1 MERKQAC
8 SRVTT
13 FPLCLCRAAAH
24 PGFPESP
31 ASGTVDPGLGTSN
44 RARPLPTSAA
54 KIHNI
59 QKNHDIEVWLEEF
72 MKHLDLPLAR
82 RSLIKGAGLGLGAG
96 MVGALAGATAAPQA
110 AAAATPEGGE
120 IWSSEYWTK
129 KGDIPLWMFRKRVG
143 APKAGEPSRPVLF
156 FVHGS
161 SVTSRSFDLNVPGHG
176 EYSVMNE
183 FARYGFDC
191 WTMDHENYGKSGRT
205 SGNSDIAS
213 GVEDLKA
220 AVEVVARE
228 TGRQKYHFLGESSG
242 ALRAGA
248 YAMVAPERADRLV
261 LAAFTYKGEGSPTL
275 TKRAE
280 QVDYYR
286 THNMRKRDREMIRSI
301 ATRDKPGTSDAAAVE
316 ALADAEMPFG
326 DQIPTGTYL
335 DMTANL
341 PVVHPQKV
349 QSPVLLVRGEF
360 DGIATVADLEE
371 FFNLLPNGDRQFII
385 LPGTA
390 HSVALATNRQLF
402 WHVTRAFLTMPTPIA
417 T

>member
-1 MERKQAC
+1 M
-8 SRVTT
+8 TN
-13 FPLCLCRAAAH
+13 L
-24 PGFPESP
+24 
-31 ASGTVDPGLGTSN
+31 D
-44 RARPLPTSAA
+44 RP
-54 KIHNI
+54 
-59 QKNHDIEVWLEEF
+59 
-72 MKHLDLPLAR
+72 MAR
-82 RSLIKGAGLGLGAG
+82 RAVIKGAGAGLVA
-96 MVGALAGATAAPQA
+96 GALADTLPAQGAEAPAA
-110 AAAATPEGGE
+110 EGDK
-120 IWSSEYWTK
+120 IWSSEYWAK
-129 KGDIPLWMFRKRVG
+129 KGDIPLWMYRKRVG
-143 APKAGEPSRPVLF
+143 APKAGEPARPVLF

-161 SVTSRSFDLNVPGHG
+161 SVSSRVFDLHVPGHG
-176 EYSVMNE
+176 EYSVMDE

-205 SGNSDIAS
+205 SGNADIAS

-220 AVEVVARE
+220 AVEIVTRE
-228 TGRQKYHFLGESSG
+228 TGRQKMNFLGESSG

-280 QVDYYR
+280 QLAYYR
-286 THNMRKRDREMIRSI
+286 SHNMRKRDRDMIRSI
-301 ATRDKPGTSDAAAVE
+301 ATRDKPGTSDPAAVE
-316 ALADAEMPFG
+316 VLADVEMQFG
-326 DQIPTGTYL
+326 DQVPTGTYL

-341 PVVHPQKV
+341 PVVKPEKV
-349 QSPVLLVRGEF
+349 LSPVLLVRGEY

>member
-1 MERKQAC
+1 MENAM
-8 SRVTT
+8 T
-13 FPLCLCRAAAH
+13 
-24 PGFPESP
+24 
-31 ASGTVDPGLGTSN
+31 D
-44 RARPLPTSAA
+44 
-54 KIHNI
+54 
-59 QKNHDIEVWLEEF
+59 QKNTDQ
-72 MKHLDLPLAR
+72 KNSLPRRAVLKAAGVGLVAGTLADAA
-82 RSLIKGAGLGLGAG
+82 SAQS
-96 MVGALAGATAAPQA
+96 VSTAQ
-110 AAAATPEGGE
+110 GNE
-120 IWSSEYWTK
+120 IWSGEYWAK
-129 KGDIPLWMFRKRVG
+129 KGDIPLWMYRKRVG
-143 APKAGEPSRPVLF
+143 APKAGEPARPVVF

-161 SVTSRSFDLNVPGHG
+161 SVTSRVFDLSVPGKG

-220 AVEVVARE
+220 AVEVVTRE
-228 TGRQKYHFLGESSG
+228 TGQIRLHFVGESSG

-248 YAMVAPERADRLV
+248 YAMAAPDHINRLV
-261 LAAFTYKGEGSPTL
+261 FAAFTYKGEGSPTL

-280 QVDYYR
+280 QLDYYR

-301 ATRDKPGTSDAAAVE
+301 ATRDKPGTSDVAAVE
-316 ALADAEMPFG
+316 VLADAELQFG

-341 PVVHPQKV
+341 PVVHPEKV
-349 QSPVLLVRGEF
+349 QAPVLLVRGEY

-371 FFNLLPNGDRQFII
+371 FFNKLPNGDRQFII

-390 HSVALATNRQLF
+390 HSVALAINRQLF
-402 WHVTRAFLTMPTPIA
+402 WHVTRAFLNMPAPIA
-417 T
+417 M

>member
-1 MERKQAC
+1 VKELNQSLGR
-8 SRVTT
+8 
-13 FPLCLCRAAAH
+13 RA
-24 PGFPESP
+24 
-31 ASGTVDPGLGTSN
+31 V
-44 RARPLPTSAA
+44 
-54 KIHNI
+54 
-59 QKNHDIEVWLEEF
+59 
-72 MKHLDLPLAR
+72 
-82 RSLIKGAGLGLGAG
+82 IKGAGMGLIAG
-96 MVGALAGATAAPQA
+96 GISTALPAQDATAG
-110 AAAATPEGGE
+110 TEGGE
-120 IWSSEYWTK
+120 IWSSEYWAK

-161 SVTSRSFDLNVPGHG
+161 SVTSRVFDLNVPGKG

-205 SGNSDIAS
+205 SGNADIKS

-220 AVEVVARE
+220 AVEVVTRE
-228 TGRQKYHFLGESSG
+228 TGRQKLHFLGESSG

-275 TKRAE
+275 AKRAE

-301 ATRDKPGTSDAAAVE
+301 ATRDKPGTSDQAAVE
-316 ALADAEMPFG
+316 VLADVEMQFG

-335 DMTANL
+335 DMVANL
-341 PVVHPQKV
+341 PVVDPRKV
-349 QSPVLLVRGEF
+349 LSPVLLVRGEY

-371 FFNLLPNGDRQFII
+371 FYNLLPNGDRQFII

>member
-1 MERKQAC
+1 MTQ
-8 SRVTT
+8 
-13 FPLCLCRAAAH
+13 FNQPLGRRA
-24 PGFPESP
+24 
-31 ASGTVDPGLGTSN
+31 
-44 RARPLPTSAA
+44 
-54 KIHNI
+54 
-59 QKNHDIEVWLEEF
+59 
-72 MKHLDLPLAR
+72 
-82 RSLIKGAGLGLGAG
+82 LIKGAGLGLVAG
-96 MVGALAGATAAPQA
+96 GISAALPAQNAV
-110 AAAATPEGGE
+110 AATEGGE
-120 IWSSEYWTK
+120 IWSGEYWAK
-129 KGDIPLWMFRKRVG
+129 KSDVPLWMFRKRIG

-161 SVTSRSFDLNVPGHG
+161 SVTSRVFDLNVPGKG

-205 SGNSDIAS
+205 SGNSDIKS

-220 AVEVVARE
+220 AVEIVVRE
-228 TGRQKYHFLGESSG
+228 TGQRKYHFLGESSG

-248 YAMVAPERADRLV
+248 YAMVAPDRADRLV

-275 TKRAE
+275 QKRAE

-301 ATRDKPGTSDAAAVE
+301 ATRDKPGTSDQAAVE
-316 ALADAEMPFG
+316 VLADVEMQFG

-335 DMTANL
+335 DMVANL
-341 PVVHPQKV
+341 PVVDPRKV
-349 QSPVLLVRGEF
+349 MSPVLLVRGEY

-371 FFNLLPNGDRQFII
+371 FYNQLPNGDRQFIT

-402 WHVTRAFLTMPTPIA
+402 WHVTKAFLTMPTPIA

>member
-1 MERKQAC
+1 MTGLRKHAVIDR
-8 SRVTT
+8 SVRHHIAEH
-13 FPLCLCRAAAH
+13 RIK
-24 PGFPESP
+24 
-31 ASGTVDPGLGTSN
+31 N
-44 RARPLPTSAA
+44 RADREKTMT
-54 KIHNI
+54 N
-59 QKNHDIEVWLEEF
+59 
-72 MKHLDLPLAR
+72 LDRPLAR
-82 RSLIKGAGLGLGAG
+82 RAVIKGAGLGLVAG
-96 MVGALAGATAAPQA
+96 GLADALPTQSAVAATA
-110 AAAATPEGGE
+110 EGDE
-120 IWSSEYWTK
+120 IWSSEYWAR
-129 KGDIPLWMFRKRVG
+129 KGDIPLWMYRKRLG

-161 SVTSRSFDLNVPGHG
+161 SVSSRGFDLNVTGHG

-228 TGRQKYHFLGESSG
+228 TGRQKFHFLGESSG

-261 LAAFTYKGEGSPTL
+261 FAAFTYKGEGSPTL
-275 TKRAE
+275 IKRAE
-280 QVDYYR
+280 QLAYYR
-286 THNMRKRDREMIRSI
+286 SHNMRRRDRDMIRSI
-301 ATRDKPGTSDAAAVE
+301 ATRDKPGTSDPAAVE
-316 ALADAEMPFG
+316 ALADAELQFG
-326 DQIPTGTYL
+326 DQVPTGTYL

-341 PVVHPQKV
+341 PVVRPEQV
-349 QSPVLLVRGEF
+349 LSPVLLVRGEY
-360 DGIATVADLEE
+360 DGIATIADLEE
-371 FFNLLPNGDRQFII
+371 FFNLLPNGDRQFVI

-390 HSVALATNRQLF
+390 HSVVLATNRQLF
-402 WHVTRAFLTMPTPIA
+402 WHATRAFLTMPTPIA

>member
-1 MERKQAC
+1 MTD
-8 SRVTT
+8 S
-13 FPLCLCRAAAH
+13 
-24 PGFPESP
+24 
-31 ASGTVDPGLGTSN
+31 DP
-44 RARPLPTSAA
+44 
-54 KIHNI
+54 HY
-59 QKNHDIEVWLEEF
+59 
-72 MKHLDLPLAR
+72 LAR
-82 RSLIKGAGLGLGAG
+82 RTLIKGAGLGLVA
-96 MVGALAGATAAPQA
+96 GALANATSTQGAQA
-110 AAAATPEGGE
+110 AAPEGE
-120 IWSSEYWTK
+120 IWSGEYWAK
-129 KGDIPLWMFRKRVG
+129 KGDVPLWMYRKRLG
-143 APKAGEPSRPVLF
+143 APKPGEPSRPVLF

-161 SVTSRSFDLNVPGHG
+161 SVTSRVFDLSVPGHG

-213 GVEDLKA
+213 GVEDLKVA
-220 AVEVVARE
+220 AEIVTRE
-228 TGRQKYHFLGESSG
+228 TGRQKFHFLGESSG

-261 LAAFTYKGEGSPTL
+261 FAAFTYKGEGSPTL

-280 QVDYYR
+280 QLAYFR
-286 THNMRKRDREMIRSI
+286 SHNMRKRDRDMIRSI
-301 ATRDKPGTSDAAAVE
+301 ATRDKPGTSDPAAVE

-326 DQIPTGTYL
+326 DQVPTGTYL

-341 PVVHPQKV
+341 PVVHPEKV
-349 QSPVLLVRGEF
+349 LSPVLLVRGEY

-371 FFNLLPNGDRQFII
+371 FFNLLPNGDRQFVI

>member
-1 MERKQAC
+1 MENAM
-8 SRVTT
+8 T
-13 FPLCLCRAAAH
+13 
-24 PGFPESP
+24 
-31 ASGTVDPGLGTSN
+31 D
-44 RARPLPTSAA
+44 
-54 KIHNI
+54 
-59 QKNHDIEVWLEEF
+59 QKNTDQ
-72 MKHLDLPLAR
+72 KNSLPRRAVLKAAGVGLVAGTLADAA
-82 RSLIKGAGLGLGAG
+82 SAQS
-96 MVGALAGATAAPQA
+96 VSTAQ
-110 AAAATPEGGE
+110 GNE
-120 IWSSEYWTK
+120 IWSGEYWAK
-129 KGDIPLWMFRKRVG
+129 KGDIPLWMYRKRVG
-143 APKAGEPSRPVLF
+143 APKAGEPARPVVF

-161 SVTSRSFDLNVPGHG
+161 SVTSRVFDLSVPGKG

-220 AVEVVARE
+220 AVEVVTRE
-228 TGRQKYHFLGESSG
+228 TGQIRLHFVGESSG

-248 YAMVAPERADRLV
+248 YAMAAPDHINRLV
-261 LAAFTYKGEGSPTL
+261 FAAFTYKGEGSPTL

-280 QVDYYR
+280 QLDYYR

-301 ATRDKPGTSDAAAVE
+301 ATRDKPGTSDVAAVE
-316 ALADAEMPFG
+316 VLADAELQFG

-341 PVVHPQKV
+341 PVVHPEKV
-349 QSPVLLVRGEF
+349 QAPVLLVRGEY

-371 FFNLLPNGDRQFII
+371 FFNKLPNGDRQFII

-390 HSVALATNRQLF
+390 HSVALAINRQLF
-402 WHVTRAFLTMPTPIA
+402 WHVTRAFLNMPAPIA

>member
-1 MERKQAC
+1 MKELTQSLGR
-8 SRVTT
+8 
-13 FPLCLCRAAAH
+13 RA
-24 PGFPESP
+24 
-31 ASGTVDPGLGTSN
+31 V
-44 RARPLPTSAA
+44 
-54 KIHNI
+54 
-59 QKNHDIEVWLEEF
+59 
-72 MKHLDLPLAR
+72 
-82 RSLIKGAGLGLGAG
+82 IKGAGLGLVAG
-96 MVGALAGATAAPQA
+96 GISAALPAQNAD
-110 AAAATPEGGE
+110 AATEGGD

-129 KGDIPLWMFRKRVG
+129 KGDVSLWMFRKRLG

-161 SVTSRSFDLNVPGHG
+161 SVTSRVFDLNVPGHG

-205 SGNSDIAS
+205 SGNSDIKS

-280 QVDYYR
+280 QLDYYR
-286 THNMRKRDREMIRSI
+286 THNMRKRDRDMIRSI
-301 ATRDKPGTSDAAAVE
+301 VTRDKPGTSDQAAVE
-316 ALADAEMPFG
+316 ALADVEMQFG

-341 PVVHPQKV
+341 PVVDPRKV
-349 QSPVLLVRGEF
+349 LSPVLLVRGEY

-390 HSVALATNRQLF
+390 HSLMLAINRELF
-402 WHVTRAFLTMPTPIA
+402 WHVARAFLTMPTPIA

>member
-1 MERKQAC
+1 MTEFNQSLER
-8 SRVTT
+8 
-13 FPLCLCRAAAH
+13 RA
-24 PGFPESP
+24 
-31 ASGTVDPGLGTSN
+31 
-44 RARPLPTSAA
+44 
-54 KIHNI
+54 
-59 QKNHDIEVWLEEF
+59 
-72 MKHLDLPLAR
+72 
-82 RSLIKGAGLGLGAG
+82 LIKGAGLGLVAG
-96 MVGALAGATAAPQA
+96 TIAAALPAQN
-110 AAAATPEGGE
+110 AAAATEGGE

-129 KGDIPLWMFRKRVG
+129 KGDVPLWMFRKRLG
-143 APKAGEPSRPVLF
+143 APKAGEPPKPVLF

-161 SVTSRSFDLNVPGHG
+161 SVTSRVFDLNVPGHG

-205 SGNSDIAS
+205 SGNSDIKS
-213 GVEDLKA
+213 GAEDLKA

-242 ALRAGA
+242 AIRAGA
-248 YAMVAPERADRLV
+248 YAMIAPERVDRLV

-275 TKRAE
+275 AKRAE

-301 ATRDKPGTSDAAAVE
+301 ATRDKPGTSDTAAVE
-316 ALADAEMPFG
+316 ALADAEMQFG

-335 DMTANL
+335 DMVANL
-341 PVVHPQKV
+341 PLVDPKKV
-349 QSPVLLVRGEF
+349 MSPVLLVRGEY

-371 FFNLLPNGDRQFII
+371 FYNLLPNGDRQFII

-402 WHVTRAFLTMPTPIA
+402 WHVTRSFLTMPTPIA